1 MNNYIL
7 YLSGARNQQFYIKP
21 QVSGLYLNNLNLNS
35 NKQILAPN
43 LVYNTGNQ
51 TISGIKTFLNNLII
65 SGNLNVTGNIL
76 LSGNQVLTGSSTL
89 YATSANLE
97 LTGSTLN
104 TKIDNLSGYINSS
117 SSNIVFTTGN
127 QNIAGNKTFI
137 NNINVSGTGV
147 FNAVDLNNID
157 DLSISGVNVSIID
170 GAISLTNRPTVN
182 GTGVVLSGELTASGN
197 LLQGQINTLT
207 TNLFTTGSNLNNKI
221 NSLSGN
227 AVLTFG
233 NQSIDGA
240 KTFNSGIIFNASNG
254 GSPTNFYNAR
264 AINFQALGGTNSA
277 AIYGSYNG
285 YPKIAIALSQAIIPN
300 LSSPLQDLIE
310 IKGGQTVSSSLMAS
324 NIPITISGNQVLTGV
339 NLSSYAT
346 VANLFS
352 TGSNLDNKI
361 NNLSGFINN
370 NVVFTTGNQTIN
382 GNLNISGNL
391 QITGHFSAASK
402 SFLIN
407 HPTTIGKKL
416 QYGSL
421 EGPEHGVFVRG
432 KTNENIINLPNYW
445 SALVDENS
453 ISVNLTPINIYS
465 NIYVVNYNN
474 TRIITN
480 GNNGN
485 YYFYTVYGE
494 RKDIPKLTVEF

>member
-21 QVSGLYLNNLNLNS
+21 QVSGLYLNNLDLNS

-43 LVYNTGNQ
+43 LVYN
-51 TISGIKTFLNNLII
+51 
-65 SGNLNVTGNIL
+65 
-76 LSGNQVLTGSSTL
+76 
-89 YATSANLE
+89 
-97 LTGSTLN
+97 
-104 TKIDNLSGYINSS
+104 
-117 SSNIVFTTGN
+117 TGN

-182 GTGVVLSGELTASGN
+182 GTGVVLSGELTTSGN

-221 NSLSGN
+221 NSLSGS

-264 AINFQALGGTNSA
+264 AINFQALGSTNSA

-300 LSSPLQDLIE
+300 VSSPLQDLIE

-324 NIPITISGNQVLTGV
+324 NIPITISGNSVLTGV

-346 VANLFS
+346 ITNLALTGSTLATANANYSGWAANTYATISNLFTTGSTLATANSNYSGWVANTYATANNLFS

-361 NNLSGFINN
+361 NSLSGYVNSQDIIFSGQTFNTGSRLDNKINNLSGFVNN
-370 NVVFTTGNQTIN
+370 NVVSPLFQ
-382 GNLNISGNL
+382 
-391 QITGHFSAASK
+391 Q
-402 SFLIN
+402 
-407 HPTTIGKKL
+407 
-416 QYGSL
+416 
-421 EGPEHGVFVRG
+421 
-432 KTNENIINLPNYW
+432 
-445 SALVDENS
+445 S
-453 ISVNLTPINIYS
+453 IC
-465 NIYVVNYNN
+465 
-474 TRIITN
+474 
-480 GNNGN
+480 
-485 YYFYTVYGE
+485 F
-494 RKDIPKLTVEF
+494 